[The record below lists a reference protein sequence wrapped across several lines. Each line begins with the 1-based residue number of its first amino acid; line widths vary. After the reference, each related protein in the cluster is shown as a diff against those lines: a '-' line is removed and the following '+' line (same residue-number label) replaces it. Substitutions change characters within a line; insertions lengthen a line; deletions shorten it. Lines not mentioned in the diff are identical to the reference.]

1 MRGNRALGPR
11 VIPLVV
17 AAIFMTGALRGQESV
32 CDLFRDLKAAEGRQL
47 VVTGDLIISQGLTT
61 LSASDCVLPAQ
72 PAPLGLRPSP
82 SVPAKQLE
90 QLRNA
95 ATEADRLRR
104 EGKTVSASASF
115 SGRLRITDVAGLQ
128 AELTFDSIKSLQVEA
143 LPDPAES
150 PSIAICELFQYLPAS
165 RVKRI
170 VLRGDSVSTAGDS
183 SIRTHYLL
191 R

>member
-1 MRGNRALGPR
+1 MLKPR
-11 VIPLVV
+11 VIPLFV
-17 AAIFMTGALRGQESV
+17 AATFVTGALRGQESV
-32 CDLFRDLKAAEGRQL
+32 CDLFRDLKTAEGRQL
-47 VVTGDLIISQGLTT
+47 IVAGDLIISQGLTA
-61 LSASDCVLPAQ
+61 LSATDCVLPGQSGA
-72 PAPLGLRPSP
+72 LRLRPSP

-95 ATEADRLRR
+95 AAEADRLRR

-115 SGRLRITDVAGLQ
+115 SGRLRVSDAAGLQ

-150 PSIAICELFQYLPAS
+150 PVIAICELFQYLPAS
-165 RVKRI
+165 KVKRI
-170 VLRGDSVSTAGDS
+170 VLRGDSVSTSGDS
-183 SIRTHYLL
+183 SIRAHYLL